1 MKFLTISVSWTH
13 KQYSLSD
20 NYLVNCL
27 IFRGHQYVRYNFFF
41 YFCSFVLISDNR
53 VVSGAGSSNVVQ
65 DFCCQPLKPAS
76 NVIGRSAIAIYGELS
91 RTEIFISIY
100 IPQLIHL
107 PGLGSRWCRNK
118 FLTLWSYL
126 GKKHPGSRIGQELD
140 WGVQK
145 WRWISTCSMDRC
157 ARPYMSLMVGQT
169 LVPKTSQFAVA
180 HVTKTV

>member
-1 MKFLTISVSWTH
+1 
-13 KQYSLSD
+13 
-20 NYLVNCL
+20 
-27 IFRGHQYVRYNFFF
+27 
-41 YFCSFVLISDNR
+41 

-76 NVIGRSAIAIYGELS
+76 NSIGRSAVAIYGEFS

-107 PGLGSRWCRNK
+107 PGLGSKWCRNK

-145 WRWISTCSMDRC
+145 WR
-157 ARPYMSLMVGQT
+157 
-169 LVPKTSQFAVA
+169 
-180 HVTKTV
+180 